1 MGAGMGLAGAPATAS
16 IMASLPPERANVGSA
31 VNDTSRELGGALGVA
46 VVGSLMT
53 SLYADGLPAG
63 APEAARD
70 SLGAALGAG
79 PALADAAR
87 TAFVEALSG
96 ASLVV
101 AAAVAVGAL
110 VVWRHLPAGTQV
122 QAVPS
127 AATS

>member
-1 MGAGMGLAGAPATAS
+1 M
-16 IMASLPPERANVGSA
+16 
-31 VNDTSRELGGALGVA
+31 
-46 VVGSLMT
+46 
-53 SLYADGLPAG
+53 
-63 APEAARD
+63 
-70 SLGAALGAG
+70 
-79 PALADAAR
+79 LADAAR

-122 QAVPS
+122 EAVPS